1 MNFISVIKHLG
12 RGLVPRQQPVIISRQ
27 CSNYSVR
34 THTCGQLDHGHV
46 GTRVT
51 LAGWLQSTR
60 LDKFLLLR
68 DRSGLCQV
76 KIPEESTEFDH
87 MKNLPN
93 ESVLVINGTV
103 KRRPEGQT
111 NSKMTTGDIEIELEA
126 VIDISKADPNP
137 PFQQSKHQSVN
148 EHLRLQYRYLDLRRP
163 DLQYNLEV
171 RSALMMRMREFL
183 TSKKFLDI
191 ETPTLFR
198 RTPGGAKEFVVPTH
212 TKAKFYSLVQSPQ
225 QFKQLLMVGGLDRY
239 FQVARCYR
247 DEGGKPDRQ
256 PEFTQLDIEMS
267 FASRKDIINLIEDL
281 LVHCWPR
288 KVKMPIEKLVYDDA
302 MTLYG
307 VDKPDLRFD
316 NKIINLTE
324 TLKNTGFDFIDSKS
338 GDPSFFSGA
347 VLFNSSFEIGSP
359 KILKSIENEVKKIFE
374 DQLEECKKNNKPIII
389 SSVSKKE
396 GSVQNTIIKKVNEDT
411 RDRIDQII
419 CDNDMGFIVCGDK
432 EAVLP
437 ILGKLRNLLA
447 KESIPD
453 LEERPDKFLWVVDFP
468 LFLMEDGV
476 LESAHHPFT
485 ACHPEDL
492 HMFRS
497 RPLECRSLHYDL
509 VLNGQEV
516 GGGSV
521 RIHSMEDQMF
531 VLDNV
536 LKADVSELKHLLEA
550 LNSGCPPHAGIALG
564 LDRLVAIL
572 TKSNSIRDVIAFP
585 KSSEGKDVMSGAPAN
600 ITEEQK
606 HYYHLNSDS
615 SS

>member
-281 LVHCWPR
+281 LVQCWPR
-288 KVKMPIEKLVYDDA
+288 GVEMPIEKLVYDDA

>member
-1 MNFISVIKHLG
+1 MNFISVIRHLG
-12 RGLVPRQQPVIISRQ
+12 KGLVPRQQPVIIPRK
-27 CSNYSVR
+27 CSSYSMR
-34 THTCGQLDHGHV
+34 SHTCGELRRGHV

-76 KIPEESTEFDH
+76 KIPEDSTEFDH
-87 MKNLPN
+87 VKNLPN
-93 ESVLVINGTV
+93 ESVLIINGTV
-103 KRRPEGQT
+103 MNRPEGQT
-111 NSKMTTGDIEIELEA
+111 NLKMDTGEIEIELEA
-126 VIDISKADPNP
+126 VIDVSKADPNP
-137 PFQQSKHQSVN
+137 PFQQSKHRSVN

-163 DLQYNLEV
+163 DLQHNLEV
-171 RSALMMRMREFL
+171 RSDLMMRMREFL
-183 TSKKFLDI
+183 TSKRFLDI
-191 ETPTLFR
+191 ETPTMFR

-212 TKAKFYSLVQSPQ
+212 TRDKFYSLVQSPQ

-267 FASRKDIINLIEDL
+267 FASRRDIINLIEDL

-288 KVKMPIEKLVYDDA
+288 KVQTPIDQMVYEDA
-302 MTLYG
+302 MSQYG
-307 VDKPDLRFD
+307 VDKPDLRFE
-316 NKIINLTE
+316 NKILNLTE
-324 TLKNTGFDFIDSKS
+324 TLMNSGFDFIDSKR
-338 GDPSFFSGA
+338 GNPLFYSGA
-347 VLFNSSFEIGSP
+347 VLFDSATEKSFH
-359 KILKSIENEVKKIFE
+359 KILKSVENEVKKIFE
-374 DQLEECKKNNKPIII
+374 DQLEECTKNNKPIII
-389 SSVSKKE
+389 SSVSKK
-396 GSVQNTIIKKVNEDT
+396 GGIINNTIIKKVNEDT
-411 RDRIDQII
+411 RDRVDKII
-419 CDNDMGFIVCGDK
+419 SDNKMGFIVCGDK

-447 KESIPD
+447 KELIPD

-485 ACHPEDL
+485 ACHPEDH

-531 VLDNV
+531 VLDDV

-564 LDRLVAIL
+564 LDRLIAIL
-572 TKSNSIRDVIAFP
+572 TKSSSIRDVIAFP
-585 KSSEGKDVMSGAPAN
+585 KSAEGKDVMSGAPAN
-600 ITEEQK
+600 ITELQK
-606 HYYHLNSDS
+606 HYYHLK
-615 SS
+615 

>member
-12 RGLVPRQQPVIISRQ
+12 RGPVPRQQPVIISRQ

-163 DLQYNLEV
+163 DLQHNLEV

-389 SSVSKKE
+389 SYVSKKQ

>member
-126 VIDISKADPNP
+126 VIDISMADPNP
-137 PFQQSKHQSVN
+137 PFHQSKHQSVN

-163 DLQYNLEV
+163 DLQHNLEV

-183 TSKKFLDI
+183 TSKKFLDV

-324 TLKNTGFDFIDSKS
+324 TLKNTGFDLIDSKS

-347 VLFNSSFEIGSP
+347 VLFNSSFEIRSP

-374 DQLEECKKNNKPIII
+374 DQLEECKKNKKPIII
-389 SSVSKKE
+389 SYVSKKE

-600 ITEEQK
+600 ITEDQK